1 MSLYKKLMV
10 SAFVMASTFHIQAQ
24 IKNAQTITT
33 KVSGNCGMCET
44 TIEKAGSIK
53 NESQVEW
60 DKDTQLATIIYD
72 SKKTNP
78 EQILKKIALA
88 GYDNEKFLAPKEV
101 YNNLHGCCQ
110 YERTQEAEDSKHDEH
125 SEAVDHNSTETV
137 LQSKELLP
145 VITSYLNLQQALVKS
160 DPKQATTA
168 AGELDKVISGVHM
181 ASLKANQHKAWMQV
195 KDKLAANAKGI
206 AGTSDLKKQRTLF
219 AGLSESMYA
228 LAKTTDLSQP
238 LYYNNCPMFND
249 GKGAN
254 WLSQEKGIKNPYYGS
269 QMLTCGKTIETI
281 K

>member
-1 MSLYKKLMV
+1 MV

-24 IKNAQTITT
+24 IKNAQTITA

-53 NESQVEW
+53 KESQVEW
-60 DKDTQLATIIYD
+60 DKDTQLATITYD

-110 YERTQEAEDSKHDEH
+110 YERTQEAEGSKYTEY
-125 SEAVDHNSTETV
+125 SEALDHNSTEAV
-137 LQSKELLP
+137 LQSKELSL

-160 DPKQATTA
+160 DPKQAATA
-168 AGELDKVISGVHM
+168 AGELDKVINGVPM

-195 KDKLAANAKGI
+195 KDKLVASAKGI

-219 AGLSESMYA
+219 AGLSESIYA

-269 QMLTCGKTIETI
+269 QMLTCGKTIEII